1 MQELFKSSMFLYA
14 LFAQCWMKQLVDI
27 DTEQYHLLNIF
38 QLSESFT
45 SFQI

>member
-1 MQELFKSSMFLYA
+1 
-14 LFAQCWMKQLVDI
+14 MKQLIDI

-38 QLSESFT
+38 QLSKSFT